1 MENFDPS
8 ETFRHRVPVQIRFN
22 DVDQNGHVNNNAYFA
37 FYDLGK
43 EEYLREVLH
52 LNLRQAPVVP
62 IVANV
67 NADFME
73 PIFYGDKILIETRVS
88 RLGTKSF
95 TLRQRTVNA
104 ETGRVVC
111 QSSTVMV
118 CMSLPEKCS
127 VEIPSA
133 IRRAI
138 ELYEGQALAH
148 F

>member
-1 MENFDPS
+1 MEEFDVQ
-8 ETFRHRVPVQIRFN
+8 EIFRHRVPVQIRFN

-52 LNLRQAPVVP
+52 LDLRQSPVVP
-62 IVANV
+62 IIANI
-67 NADFME
+67 NADFIV

-95 TLRQRTVNA
+95 TLRQRTVKA
-104 ETGRVVC
+104 ETGEVAC
-111 QSSTVMV
+111 NSSTVMV
-118 CMSLPEKCS
+118 CFSLVERHS
-127 VEIPSA
+127 VEIPPT

-138 ELYEGQALAH
+138 EDFEGASLARL
-148 F
+148 